1 MNITDEARDLL
12 KQVLRDQ
19 NAKGI
24 RIYFA
29 GFG

>member
-19 NAKGI
+19 NSTGI

>member
-19 NAKGI
+19 HAKGI